1 MADSQALHHLPSAI
15 SHKPSALSQMI
26 FVVIGEAKPTATLE
40 QIRANRQAFV
50 EWEKR
55 SAYASQCQT
64 IARYEVVGAS
74 PKKTFWVMQADDP
87 AVIHG
92 LVEFFGDVWNITAHP
107 VVQRAVSESI

>member
-1 MADSQALHHLPSAI
+1 
-15 SHKPSALSQMI
+15 MI

-40 QIRANRQAFV
+40 QINANRQAFV

-55 SAYASQCQT
+55 SEFSNQCQT

-87 AVIHG
+87 AMIHG
-92 LVEFFGDVWNITAHP
+92 LVEFFADLWNITAYP
-107 VVQRAVSESI
+107 VVQRPVSETISNG